1 MENND
6 KILVVSAEDE
16 MLVKPDTVII
26 STIITGI
33 CDTYSNSADKG
44 TENVANARKLFL
56 ECGLKDDSVKITR
69 LTVNEERTR
78 VEDEVKKDF
87 KRTVEVSYKLLGYRY
102 SAHVDIKLPIDDEL
116 VTKAY
121 GIVINSDLFSGSSI
135 NYTLENDEEHYDK
148 LLSRIVKK
156 ARHKADI
163 IAEASGMKVKSVKD
177 IDYSVSRL
185 NVNFNR
191 YKGASFGSALNYE
204 CASYNSSAE
213 AVIGSECADDI
224 KISDNITARFIME

>member
-16 MLVKPDTVII
+16 MLVRPDTVII
-26 STIITGI
+26 STIITGM

-44 TENVANARKLFL
+44 TESVANARKLFL

-78 VEDEVKKDF
+78 VEDEVKKDY

-163 IAEASGMKVKSVKD
+163 IAEASGMKIKSVKD

-185 NVNFNR
+185 NVSFNR